1 MNNISKRGI
10 TMINDGDKKIP
21 DEHKQVVLVVDD
33 TPDNIT
39 LLSGLLKDY
48 YKVKVALNGERAIA
62 MITKSMP
69 DIVLLDVMMP
79 VMDGYETCRR
89 LKANKAWKDIPVIF
103 LTSKNEVED
112 ESRGFEFGAAD
123 YITKP
128 VNPTILLSRIKTH
141 LSLKQASDFLK
152 SKNHYLEAEVSRR
165 TKEIALIQEVSIMAM
180 AALAETRDSE
190 TGYHI
195 QRTKLYVKELCDYL
209 KNHSTYGEILSQN
222 TIDLIV
228 ASTPLHDIGKVGIPD
243 SILLKPGK
251 LTEEEFEI
259 MKTHTTLGRDAVLK
273 AELLMNRQET
283 FLLYPKEIAYS
294 HHEKWNGTGY
304 PQGLSGEN
312 IPISARI
319 IALADVY
326 DALISKRVYKM
337 PYTHMEAVDIIQRGS
352 GEHFD
357 PEIVQAFLKIHDR
370 FDDIAEMYQDN

>member
-1 MNNISKRGI
+1 
-10 TMINDGDKKIP
+10 
-21 DEHKQVVLVVDD
+21 
-33 TPDNIT
+33 
-39 LLSGLLKDY
+39 
-48 YKVKVALNGERAIA
+48 
-62 MITKSMP
+62 
-69 DIVLLDVMMP
+69 
-79 VMDGYETCRR
+79 
-89 LKANKAWKDIPVIF
+89 
-103 LTSKNEVED
+103 VED
-112 ESRGFEFGAAD
+112 ESKGFEFGAAD

-128 VNPTILLSRIKTH
+128 VNPAILLSRIKTH

-195 QRTKLYVKELCDYL
+195 QRTKLYVKELCNQLRNDSKYAEL
-209 KNHSTYGEILSQN
+209 LSQQ
-222 TIDLIV
+222 TVDLLV

-251 LTEEEFEI
+251 LTPEEFEI
-259 MKTHTTLGRDAVLK
+259 MKTHTTLGRDAILK
-273 AELLMNRQET
+273 AELLMNRMET
-283 FLLYPKEIAYS
+283 FLQYPKEIAYS
-294 HHEKWNGTGY
+294 HHEKWNGSGY

-312 IPISARI
+312 IPLSARI

-337 PYTHMEAVDIIQRGS
+337 PYTHMESVEIIKKGS

-357 PEIVQAFLKIHDR
+357 PEIVKAFLKVHET
-370 FDDIAEMYQDN
+370 FNEIAEMYKDA